1 MHLKNSVKKQCH
13 IFQML
18 KAHARK
24 KHLSFHTPGH
34 KNGKWDITELSYSD
48 NLVSPNG
55 CIARAQRDITQIL
68 GSEKSFIIT
77 DGSTLGIHAMLYT
90 AKRLGV
96 KTLAISPLSH
106 QSVFSGLA
114 IFDLQAVTF
123 VSPSVEHIAPALEN
137 ADALLITSPDYY
149 GNIPNLSAIS
159 ALCKSQNKL
168 LIIDGAHG
176 GHLHFDNN
184 LYAGTYADLWVDGV
198 HKSLPAL
205 TQGAV
210 VSAKSEKTANALQES
225 VLALR
230 TSSPSYPIMASVEY
244 AVKYPK
250 NQRLE
255 KAVREFASKYPLRVR
270 VNQDW
275 TKLCAY
281 FGTHAFKV
289 QKELEKRGI
298 YPEFCDGEEIV
309 FYLSPATK
317 YAHFIRL
324 TRVLSSLFNK
334 YSANKEERTQRI
346 PAPVVLPENKPME
359 WVEMPNAVNKIC
371 AVYFGL
377 FPPCTPLV
385 LTGEKI
391 TQEKIELMQNAVN
404 VFGVKDGKIAVYKK
418 KE

>member
-1 MHLKNSVKKQCH
+1 
-13 IFQML
+13 ML

-96 KTLAISPLSH
+96 KTLAISPLPH

-176 GHLHFDNN
+176 GHLHFDKNS
-184 LYAGTYADLWVDGV
+184 YAGTYADLWVDGV

-210 VSAKSEKTANALQES
+210 VSAKSKKNANALQES

-244 AVKYPK
+244 AVKYPEHK
-250 NQRLE
+250 RLE
-255 KAVREFASKYPLRVR
+255 KAVREFANKYPLRVS

-275 TKLCAY
+275 TKLCVY
-281 FGTHAFKV
+281 FGKHAFKA
-289 QKELEKRGI
+289 QKALEQRGI

-346 PAPVVLPENKPME
+346 PAPVVLPKNEPME

-371 AVYFGL
+371 AVNFGL

-385 LTGEKI
+385 LAGEKV

-404 VFGVKDGKIAVYKK
+404 VFGVKDGKIAVYKE

>member
-176 GHLHFDNN
+176 GHLHFDKN

-244 AVKYPK
+244 AVKYPE

-255 KAVREFASKYPLRVR
+255 KAVREFANKHPLRVT

-281 FGTHAFKV
+281 FEKHAFKV

-317 YAHFIRL
+317 YAHFIKL
-324 TRVLSSLFNK
+324 TRVLSSLFQR
-334 YSANKEERTQRI
+334 YYANKEERTQRI
-346 PAPVVLPENKPME
+346 PAPLVLPKNMPME
-359 WVEMPNAVNKIC
+359 WVEMQTAVNRIC
-371 AVYFGL
+371 AVNFGL

-385 LTGEKI
+385 LAGEKI

-404 VFGVKDGKIAVYKK
+404 VFGVKDGKIAVYKE

>member
-1 MHLKNSVKKQCH
+1 
-13 IFQML
+13 ML

-34 KNGKWDITELSYSD
+34 KQGGWDITELSYSD
-48 NLVSPNG
+48 NLVAPSG
-55 CIARAQRDITQIL
+55 CIARAESDITQIL
-68 GSEKSFIIT
+68 GSEKSFILT
-77 DGSTLGIHAMLYT
+77 DGSTVGVHAMLYT

-114 IFDLQAVTF
+114 MFALQAVTF
-123 VSPSVEHIAPALEN
+123 VSLSVEHIAPALEN

-149 GNIPNLSAIS
+149 GNIPDLSAIKT
-159 ALCKSQNKL
+159 LCKEQNKL
-168 LIIDGAHG
+168 LMIDGAHG
-176 GHLHFDNN
+176 GHLHFDKS
-184 LYAGTYADLWVDGV
+184 LYAGSYADLWVDGV

-210 VSAKSEKTANALQES
+210 VSAKTERLSKPLQES

-244 AVKYPK
+244 AVKYPE

-255 KAVREFASKYPLRVR
+255 KATWAFANQNPLRVS

-275 TKLCAY
+275 TKLGTY
-281 FGTHAFKV
+281 FGKHAFKAE
-289 QKELEKRGI
+289 KELEKRGI

-317 YAHFIRL
+317 FSHLNKL
-324 TRVLSSLFNK
+324 TRTLSALFEK
-334 YSANKEERTQRI
+334 YGANKEEKTQRI
-346 PAPVVLPENKPME
+346 PAPLVLPKNGQVE

-371 AVYFGL
+371 AVNCGL
-377 FPPCTPLV
+377 FPPCTPLI
-385 LTGEKI
+385 LAGEKV
-391 TQEKIELMQNAVN
+391 TQEKIGLMQNAVN
-404 VFGVKDGKIAVYKK
+404 VFGVKEGKIAVYKEK
-418 KE
+418 V

>member
-123 VSPSVEHIAPALEN
+123 VSPSVEHIAPALKN

-149 GNIPNLSAIS
+149 GNIPDLSAIS

-176 GHLHFDNN
+176 GHLHFAKNS
-184 LYAGTYADLWVDGV
+184 YAGTYADLWVDGV

-210 VSAKSEKTANALQES
+210 VSAKSEKLAKALQES

-255 KAVREFASKYPLRVR
+255 KAVREFANKHPLRIS

-281 FGTHAFKV
+281 FGKHAFTV
-289 QKELEKRGI
+289 EKELEKKGI

-309 FYLSPATK
+309 FYLSPAIK

-371 AVYFGL
+371 AVNFGL

-404 VFGVKDGKIAVYKK
+404 VFGVKDGKIAVYKE

>member
-1 MHLKNSVKKQCH
+1 
-13 IFQML
+13 ML
-18 KAHARK
+18 QAHARK
-24 KHLSFHTPGH
+24 RHLSFHTPGH
-34 KNGKWDITELSYSD
+34 KDGRWDITELSYSD
-48 NLVSPNG
+48 NLIAPSG
-55 CIARAQRDITQIL
+55 CIARAEQDIAQIL
-68 GSEKSFIIT
+68 GSEKSFILT
-77 DGSTLGIHAMLYT
+77 DGSTVGVHAMLYT

-96 KTLAISPLSH
+96 KTLAVSPLSH

-114 IFDLQAVTF
+114 MFDLQAITF
-123 VSPSVEHIAPALEN
+123 SAPSVEHIAPALEN

-149 GNIPNLSAIS
+149 GNIPNLSAIG
-159 ALCKSQNKL
+159 ALCKVQNKFL
-168 LIIDGAHG
+168 FIDGAHG
-176 GHLHFDNN
+176 GHLHFEKE

-210 VSAKSEKTANALQES
+210 VSAKTEPLASALQES

-244 AVKYPK
+244 ALKYPENK
-250 NQRLE
+250 RLE
-255 KAVREFASKYPLRVR
+255 KAVREFANQNPLRVS

-281 FGTHAFKV
+281 FGKHAFTV
-289 QKELEKRGI
+289 EKELEKRGI

-317 YAHFIRL
+317 YAHFTKL
-324 TRVLSSLFNK
+324 KSVLRALFK
-334 YSANKEERTQRI
+334 RYEANKEERTQRI
-346 PAPVVLPENKPME
+346 PAPLVLPKNNQVE
-359 WVEMPNAVNKIC
+359 WLEMQSAVGKIC
-371 AVYFGL
+371 AVNCGL
-377 FPPCTPLV
+377 FPPCTPLIIA
-385 LTGEKI
+385 GEKV

-404 VFGVKDGKIAVYKK
+404 VFGVKNRKIAVYKE